1 MLPAPHLSA
10 GIQLNGNLTRR
21 GKRTNLFTASFL
33 TKLIIVVF
41 RLAMLKKRDTSKEGR
56 FFGKKVEGSHEFIE
70 F

>member
-1 MLPAPHLSA
+1 MLPAPYLSA
-10 GIQLNGNLTRR
+10 GIQLNGNLTR